1 VPVSRKRNKSRTSN
15 ASPRVTHPKT
25 PTIWPNPDDQS
36 LHELANALAGLAAYR
51 SHMHSRRAS
60 LAASAAEALVA
71 ELAEVA
77 LARPQPD
84 LEDELCARLGA
95 RLREWADGPFD
106 DHVDPDVFA
115 EAIITAA
122 AAAVREALDE
132 PATGPDGW
140 RAPWQVLAAAA
151 RIVPIPLSGTA
162 ADAIEHLRDRAGGQ
176 VLPKAPDGP
185 TVTGPVL
192 WTRDAYGSRFGITA
206 AFATPDG
213 PDRWYLWDVDACGY
227 RPFTVHSGYVP
238 TAEQALADW
247 QAGVGRHTA
256 SDSAFAP
263 VDNPLLLAELMPAEE
278 GLPRPDV
285 VSADQFAEYHRG
297 RRLARTAI
305 EAVGP
310 SERVGRRRHAAP
322 KADLDAATAAAQ
334 FASRLRAQPAGRPQP
349 ADLDELARELA
360 DSWSI
365 DGPAALYATCSPH
378 RVAAVVLHMRNY
390 YSDDDAAQLIALLP
404 EWVSWLADRNG
415 TAQHLVERCRPY
427 ALGEPHADV
436 GCDDSRPDYLARVI
450 E

>member
-1 VPVSRKRNKSRTSN
+1 
-15 ASPRVTHPKT
+15 
-25 PTIWPNPDDQS
+25 
-36 LHELANALAGLAAYR
+36 
-51 SHMHSRRAS
+51 MHSRRAS

-192 WTRDAYGSRFGITA
+192 WTRDAYGSRFGVAA
-206 AFATPDG
+206 AFATPNR
-213 PDRWYLWDVDACGY
+213 PDRWYLWDIDACGH
-227 RPFTVHSGYVP
+227 RPFTVHSAYFP
-238 TAEQALADW
+238 TAEQALAAW
-247 QAGVGRHTA
+247 QVGVGDRA
-256 SDSAFAP
+256 AGDAALAP

-278 GLPRPDV
+278 GFLRADDDN
-285 VSADQFAEYHRG
+285 ADQFVEYHRS
-297 RRLARTAI
+297 RRLARAAI

-310 SERVGRRRHAAP
+310 SKAVQN
-322 KADLDAATAAAQ
+322 ADLDAATAATQ
-334 FASRLRAQPAGRPQP
+334 FAAWLRARPAGRPQP
-349 ADLDELARELA
+349 TDLGELAKELA
-360 DSWSI
+360 DSWCA

-378 RVAAVVLHMRNY
+378 RVALVVLHLRNY
-390 YSDDDAAQLIALLP
+390 YLAGLAAQLIALLP
-404 EWVSWLADRNG
+404 DWVTWLAARNG
-415 TAQHLVERCRPY
+415 TPLDLAERCRPY

-436 GCDDSRPDYLARVI
+436 GCDDSRPNYVARVI